1 MLFSNHSG
9 SVVSAALA
17 RGSNLRMGKQE
28 IEEVA
33 SAVWWADLSL
43 ACPPVSYRLVTELKP

>member
-1 MLFSNHSG
+1 
-9 SVVSAALA
+9 
-17 RGSNLRMGKQE
+17 MGKQE